1 MVPYLQP
8 TPMNTTQCRKQKVQ
22 PRIMAENL
30 QQQEKL
36 CAYIWIHVKHFYYIC
51 SNQFRL
57 ILQVIFGKI
66 EKRLL
71 FYSACIVVELGQ
83 NRAVLLFLLFSSR
96 FLSLAFSFSIFIVF
110 CLLWVCIVFIPLNP
124 KCRDSPIFHLTALL
138 TSESWYATNFLQLK
152 QLYLNQ
158 FTMKNWFSFD
168 DTAFEVIKSLRSTEY
183 SDAMPWNI
191 CTWAAN

>member
-30 QQQEKL
+30 QKQEKL

-71 FYSACIVVELGQ
+71 FYLACIVVELGQ
-83 NRAVLLFLLFSSR
+83 NRAVLLFLLFFALSLSVSHSR
-96 FLSLAFSFSIFIVF
+96 FSLCFVCCEFVSLLFPWIPNVEIRQYSIWLRFWPVNPDMPLTF
-110 CLLWVCIVFIPLNP
+110 C
-124 KCRDSPIFHLTALL
+124 
-138 TSESWYATNFLQLK
+138 
-152 QLYLNQ
+152 
-158 FTMKNWFSFD
+158 NWSSS
-168 DTAFEVIKSLRSTEY
+168 I
-183 SDAMPWNI
+183 
-191 CTWAAN
+191 